1 MDPSWEQNTL
11 PTNVFAT
18 PLVPSF
24 QVAGLL
30 GLRQLKAAV
39 DGPEEFQLQPGSLQ
53 GKNVLITGP
62 RFWWLEG
69 GRKMVEKPV
78 GGASFCMFVFSCFT
92 INNSDISPKNGM
104 QERRKEHLL
113 KK

>member
-1 MDPSWEQNTL
+1 MG
-11 PTNVFAT
+11 TNQRFPVAT

-39 DGPEEFQLQPGSLQ
+39 DGPEELQLQPGSLQ

-62 RFWWLEG
+62 PDLQWWLEG
-69 GRKMVEKPV
+69 GTKMVVKPV
-78 GGASFCMFVFSCFT
+78 GGGGLSFCMFFFH
-92 INNSDISPKNGM
+92 PP
-104 QERRKEHLL
+104 
-113 KK
+113 